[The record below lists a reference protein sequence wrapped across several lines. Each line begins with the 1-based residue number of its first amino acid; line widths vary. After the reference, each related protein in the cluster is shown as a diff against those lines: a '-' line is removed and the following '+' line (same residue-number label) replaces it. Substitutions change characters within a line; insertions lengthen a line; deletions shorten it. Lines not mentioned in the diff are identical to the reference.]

1 MFGNG
6 VEGKMLSIINI
17 RSLAMDWSASLD
29 KLKEFFEVEIR
40 SNAVLPVIVIR
51 L

>member
-1 MFGNG
+1 MYGNG
-6 VEGKMLSIINI
+6 VEGRIVSIINM

-29 KLKEFFEVEIR
+29 KLKEFLEVEIR
-40 SNAVLPVIVIR
+40 SNAILPVIVKR

>member
-6 VEGKMLSIINI
+6 VEGRMVSIINM
-17 RSLAMDWSASLD
+17 RSLAMDRSASLD
-29 KLKEFFEVEIR
+29 RLKEFFDVEIR
-40 SNAVLPVIVIR
+40 SNAILPVIVIR